1 MIHIFHRQSRVNRR
15 RFLGGMAV
23 LGAVG
28 VGSPANLL
36 ASLTTNTQLKEKLP
50 SRREFIIRGAYV
62 MSMDSILGD
71 IAGGDIHVRDG
82 EIINVGKGVIARN
95 VEEIDGQDMIAL
107 PGLIDTHWHMWNTLL
122 RSMSGDKKEH
132 GYFPTSE
139 NLGKAFTSED
149 MYRGVFLA
157 AIEALFS
164 GVTTVHDWNHN
175 IRGPAY
181 ADAALQALTD
191 AGIRARFSY
200 GYYQGQPYDEITRLD
215 DLARVQREWFTNSS
229 YRLITLGFASRGTE
243 CSPEINRREWEAV
256 REMEI
261 PISVHANSSPQW
273 TGEIEYLYK
282 ERMLGRDIQVIHAIS
297 STPAEIEMLAETGTS
312 VSLSPYTE
320 MRAGFGFPKTGNLLD
335 AGALVCL
342 SVDTAALSGNADMFG
357 VMKAIQNV
365 ENALAENE
373 FKLPPRRVLEL
384 ATIDGAR
391 ALGIAERVGSLKP
404 GKCAD
409 LILVS
414 TKHINIGVFTDPVHL
429 LVEAAQPM
437 NVDTVIVDG
446 RILKRRGQLTA
457 FDINQVIHEANASLA
472 TVRRRADWW

>member
-1 MIHIFHRQSRVNRR
+1 
-15 RFLGGMAV
+15 MAV

-50 SRREFIIRGAYV
+50 SRSEFIVRGAYV

-82 EIINVGKGVIARN
+82 EIINVGKGLITRN
-95 VEEIDGQDMIAL
+95 VEEIDGQDMIAS

-139 NLGKAFTSED
+139 NLGKAFTPED

-175 IRGPAY
+175 IRAPAY
-181 ADAALQALTD
+181 ADAALQALTE

-229 YRLITLGFASRGTE
+229 DRLITLGFASRGTE

-335 AGALVCL
+335 AGVLVCL

-404 GKCAD
+404 GKRAD

-414 TKHINIGVFTDPVHL
+414 TKHINIGVFTDPAHL
-429 LVEAAQPM
+429 LVEAAQPI

-457 FDINQVIHEANASLA
+457 LDVNQVIHEANESLA